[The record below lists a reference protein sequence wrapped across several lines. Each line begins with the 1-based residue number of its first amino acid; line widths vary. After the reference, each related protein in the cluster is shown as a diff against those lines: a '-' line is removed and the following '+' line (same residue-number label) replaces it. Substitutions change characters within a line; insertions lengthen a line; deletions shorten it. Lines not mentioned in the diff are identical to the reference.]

1 MTTPASPRVSLHD
14 PEVGPASAV
23 GVPVSLQV
31 VSSAAFA
38 PAADVPDDVR
48 EHFGALLRNLPW
60 PGGGT
65 ARRITTVALTSC
77 VRGEGVSTCAALTA
91 VTAAGAGNHKVV
103 LIDANLAHPAAHQ
116 RFGIDLAPG
125 LAEVVS
131 EHRPASTTLHAVWP
145 GRLWVLTA
153 GQADPGRLYG
163 DTERWARVLAE
174 MAHEFELVVLDMPA
188 IGDVA
193 SAMHLFGLFD
203 GVVLVVEH
211 ERVRWE
217 VAQKKR
223 QGLIRARANL
233 VGVAFNK
240 RTEHIPAWLYR
251 TL

>member
-1 MTTPASPRVSLHD
+1 MTTPVPRRVSLHD
-14 PEVGPASAV
+14 PEVGEAPTVNSE
-23 GVPVSLQV
+23 VPFQV
-31 VSSAAFA
+31 VSPAAVA
-38 PAADVPDDVR
+38 PAADIPDDVR
-48 EHFGALLRNLPW
+48 EHFRRLLRNLPW

-77 VRGEGVSTCAALTA
+77 VRGDGVSTCAALTA
-91 VTAAGAGNHKVV
+91 VTAAGAGNHKVA
-103 LIDANLAHPAAHQ
+103 LIDANLAHPAVHR
-116 RFGIDLAPG
+116 RFGIEVAPG

-131 EHRPASTTLHAVWP
+131 GHRPPSAVLHAVWP

-153 GQADPGRLYG
+153 GQAEPGRLYG
-163 DTERWARVLAE
+163 DTERWARILAE
-174 MAHEFELVVLDMPA
+174 MAHEFDLVVLDMPA

-223 QGLIRARANL
+223 QGLLRARANL